1 MASRPQLLPSR
12 GSRLGHRLLFGTL
25 GCANIAQGFVVIGF
39 GPFNGGITNVLL
51 FAFVLFDYTVVG
63 AGS

>member
-1 MASRPQLLPSR
+1 MASRPPPLPSR
-12 GSRLGHRLLFGTL
+12 GTSLGRGLLLRTL
-25 GCANIAQGFVVIGF
+25 GCADIAQGFVVIGF